1 VLIPIVLLVLFY
13 APVHW
18 FVLVAL
24 SVLFYAPVHWFVLVA
39 LSIGFISLL
48 ELNGL
53 TSAETSGGLLDLI
66 GLLAALAL
74 PAVYYLTGQIVM
86 VPLLL
91 LTLVLLFLAGMF
103 KRTAPQE
110 LFRSVSMRLFGII
123 YIGLPITF
131 LIAIRVVGTSSLI
144 LLLLVIIWVNDSAA
158 YFVGRA
164 VGKKKLC
171 PSISPGK
178 TVEGAIGGIVGGI
191 VAGFVYV
198 HFTSIQLASGE
209 LLLFCLLIGIAGII
223 GDLAESVIKR
233 SAGAKD
239 SGTIIPGHGGLL
251 DRIDSLLFALP
262 VLYFF
267 WL

>member
-1 VLIPIVLLVLFY
+1 MKRIITACLLIPAVLFVLFF
-13 APVHW
+13 APV
-18 FVLVAL
+18 
-24 SVLFYAPVHWFVLVA
+24 PWFVLVA

-48 ELNGL
+48 EYNGL
-53 TSAETSGGLLDLI
+53 TRSEPPSGLVDLLTV
-66 GLLAALAL
+66 LLGLAL
-74 PAVYYLTGQIVM
+74 PGVYFLTGQIAL

-91 LTLVLLFLAGMF
+91 LTLLLLFLAGIF
-103 KRTAPQE
+103 TGKDPRDIFNFTAKRT
-110 LFRSVSMRLFGII
+110 FGVI

-131 LIAIRVVGTSSLI
+131 LIATRVIGTSSLI

-164 VGKKKLC
+164 VGRHKLC

-178 TVEGAIGGIVGGI
+178 TIEGAIGGILGGI
-191 VAGFVYV
+191 IAGFVYV
-198 HFTSIQLASGE
+198 HFASIEVAKVE
-209 LLLFCLLIGIAGII
+209 LFLFCLLIGLAGII
-223 GDLAESVIKR
+223 GDLAESIIKR

-251 DRIDSLLFALP
+251 DRIDSMLFALP